1 MPTIWLLILRNQRT
15 IFSIL
20 DWDSSS
26 SIEGW
31 IEQENILPVHV
42 KDFAFFS
49 LSYIKST
56 SWIPCRMI
64 IKDSAVISSPER
76 FLATTFLVLILES
89 KSMLFIIWIELFV
102 SRILMLSF
110 VVSIT
115 MPIWFLEVLIRSSFF
130 KLWTF
135 YSQMISCL
143 ATYKFFLFT
152 FTWLL
157 FSVQMTT
164 SFSRTSRTVPV
175 LPVSAPEITLTF
187 CPFLNLFMI
196 FSKGSSIF
204 SFLSSLSLQ
213 IIIARLPIT

>member
-1 MPTIWLLILRNQRT
+1 
-15 IFSIL
+15 
-20 DWDSSS
+20 
-26 SIEGW
+26 
-31 IEQENILPVHV
+31 
-42 KDFAFFS
+42 
-49 LSYIKST
+49 
-56 SWIPCRMI
+56 MI
-64 IKDSAVISSPER
+64 TKDSAVISSPER